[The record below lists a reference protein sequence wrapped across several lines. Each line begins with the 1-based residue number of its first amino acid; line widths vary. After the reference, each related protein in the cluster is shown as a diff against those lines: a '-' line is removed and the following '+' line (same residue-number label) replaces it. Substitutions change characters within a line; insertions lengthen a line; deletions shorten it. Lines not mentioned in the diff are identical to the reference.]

1 MLSVFFSLE
10 LQNDDLID
18 RKIGFDKVIS
28 CHLRH
33 CSSFMFVRTVL
44 ELLVF
49 FTVFHY
55 TRHILSTSQYPET

>member
-1 MLSVFFSLE
+1 MLSVFSSLE

-28 CHLRH
+28 HLRH
-33 CSSFMFVRTVL
+33 CSSVMFVRTVL